1 MGIHLIQIG
10 GLPQSKA
17 IKTFKAGVMHI
28 FLNFLTL
35 SVILCCLFVSVS
47 MSEAVQL
54 SQWQL
59 VIHFSSTIRSVP
71 CILIR
76 ANSLDT
82 SEFKALIRS
91 AAWLHSN
98 LSLLWKLLLQ
108 SSFHAQTHSIP
119 PPSSFYLS
127 LMWTHMCT
135 HISCRKYTYYSF
147 VPREFARHV
156 IVHEVESVKYKNSQG
171 TRESKGRVSA

>member
-98 LSLLWKLLLQ
+98 LSLLWKLLL
-108 SSFHAQTHSIP
+108 
-119 PPSSFYLS
+119 
-127 LMWTHMCT
+127 
-135 HISCRKYTYYSF
+135 
-147 VPREFARHV
+147 
-156 IVHEVESVKYKNSQG
+156 
-171 TRESKGRVSA
+171 